1 MTFAP
6 TDACC
11 PWDFGVDDR
20 YFDERFTNMSFPP
33 PPNPH
38 VRPAPI
44 DRGPPAAIYV
54 RPSATARATR
64 STRRSWGPRLGLVAA
79 LLFTVGGAGAGLHA
93 HYLPGGY
100 VVPGLTIDGEPL
112 PNADGAKAPD
122 ANSVRALVEARAAAL
137 AARKVE
143 LAMPGK
149 DQPVLTTTLGALG
162 LHVDV
167 DETVAVATRVGKSV
181 DPWTRAE
188 LIEHARAGEID
199 VPLLVSIDRAIA
211 FPKLDALKET
221 TDTEAISARLDLDK
235 HATIPEK
242 DGTYIDPD
250 ATVARIETF
259 ARERHPHGDESDRV
273 ELPIATFAP
282 RISAAFLKNLD
293 ISTVLAEYET
303 FFSRGGEQ
311 KRRGK
316 NIDNASQKLDGLVIS
331 PGEMISFNT
340 VVGERSESNGFA
352 KSWEIF
358 KGEMVEGVGGGTC
371 QAASTFHAAAF
382 FAGFDVLERL
392 PHSRPSAYIPMGL
405 DSTVV
410 FPSVDLK
417 VRNPHPFPVVV
428 HAKTDGNKLRIE
440 LLGKMRPVDVAFG
453 RELVATIAYKRKVV
467 EEPTLS
473 GKTVLVKQHGIKGYR
488 IKRSRLLK
496 YPDGTSKKEEAT
508 DFYPPT
514 TEIYHVPVGFDVALL
529 PALPGGDG
537 EDSDLGGNPSATPPS
552 ARAPSATTSSSAAT
566 ASTDPKPSDG
576 LEFIDAPGA
585 HAPTSAQRDPTKT
598 IWLKR

>member
-1 MTFAP
+1 
-6 TDACC
+6 
-11 PWDFGVDDR
+11 VDDR
-20 YFDERFTNMSFPP
+20 YFDERFIDMSFPP

-38 VRPAPI
+38 VRT
-44 DRGPPAAIYV
+44 GPPAAIYV
-54 RPSATARATR
+54 APPPNAPQASSRARGRA
-64 STRRSWGPRLGLVAA
+64 WGLRLGIVAA
-79 LLFTVGGAGAGLHA
+79 LLCTVGVAGAGLHA

-100 VVPGLTIDGEPL
+100 VVPGLVIDGEKVPEK
-112 PNADGAKAPD
+112 ADAAK
-122 ANSVRALVEARAAAL
+122 VRALVEGRAAAL
-137 AARKVE
+137 ASRKVE
-143 LAMPGK
+143 LALPGA
-149 DQPVLTTTLGALG
+149 DQPVLTSTLGELG

-167 DETVAVATRVGKSV
+167 DETVAVATRVGKGQ
-181 DPWTRAE
+181 DAWTRAE
-188 LIEHARAGEID
+188 VVKQARAGQID
-199 VPLLVSIDRAIA
+199 VPLLVSIDRTIA
-211 FPKLDALKET
+211 FAKLEALKEK
-221 TDTEAISARLDLDK
+221 TDTEAVSARLDLDK

-242 DGTYIDPD
+242 DGTYVDPD
-250 ATVARIETF
+250 ATVARLETF
-259 ARERHPHGDESDRV
+259 ARQNRSDAAKSGDRV

-293 ISTVLAEYET
+293 ISTVLAEYDT

-331 PGEMISFNT
+331 PGEMMSFNS

-410 FPSVDLK
+410 YPSVDLK

-428 HAKTDGNKLRIE
+428 HAKTDGNKLHIE

-453 RELVATIAYKRKVV
+453 RELLATIPYKRKIV

-473 GKTVLVKQHGIKGYR
+473 GKTVLVKQHGIKGFR

-529 PALPGGDG
+529 PPLPGGEG

-552 ARAPSATTSSSAAT
+552 ARAPAASSPTSGAT
-566 ASTDPKPSDG
+566 ASTDTKPADAV
-576 LEFIDAPGA
+576 EFIDAPGA

>member
-1 MTFAP
+1 L
-6 TDACC
+6 
-11 PWDFGVDDR
+11 R
-20 YFDERFTNMSFPP
+20 ERFKNMSFPP

-38 VRPAPI
+38 VRPVAAPI

-54 RPSATARATR
+54 RPPQGPPPRARAR
-64 STRRSWGPRLGLVAA
+64 GRSWGLRFGLVAA

-93 HYLPGGY
+93 HYLPSGY
-100 VVPGLTIDGEPL
+100 VVPGLSVDGERVP
-112 PNADGAKAPD
+112 DGAD
-122 ANSVRALVEARAAAL
+122 ATKLRAFVEGRAAAL
-137 AARKVE
+137 AGRKVE
-143 LAMPGK
+143 LAMPGA
-149 DQPVLTTTLGALG
+149 DQPVLTSTLGELG

-167 DETVAVATRVGKSV
+167 DETVAVATRVGHGA

-188 LIEHARAGEID
+188 VVKHARAGEVD
-199 VPLLVSIDRAIA
+199 VPLLVTIDRALA

-250 ATVARIETF
+250 ATVARLETF
-259 ARERHPHGDESDRV
+259 ARERHAQGAQGAQGEKGDRV
-273 ELPIATFAP
+273 ELPIVTFAP

-293 ISTVLAEYET
+293 ISTVLAEYDT

-331 PGEMISFNT
+331 PGEMISFNS

-410 FPSVDLK
+410 YPSVDLK

-428 HAKTDGNKLRIE
+428 HAKTDGSKLHIE

-453 RELVATIAYKRKVV
+453 RELVSTVAFKRKIV
-467 EEPTLS
+467 EEPSLS

-529 PALPGGDG
+529 PALPGGEG
-537 EDSDLGGNPSATPPS
+537 EDSDLGGNPSATPAS
-552 ARAPSATTSSSAAT
+552 ARAPSAPSTSATAT
-566 ASTDPKPSDG
+566 ASTDAKPADG

>member
-1 MTFAP
+1 
-6 TDACC
+6 
-11 PWDFGVDDR
+11 
-20 YFDERFTNMSFPP
+20 
-33 PPNPH
+33 
-38 VRPAPI
+38 
-44 DRGPPAAIYV
+44 
-54 RPSATARATR
+54 
-64 STRRSWGPRLGLVAA
+64 
-79 LLFTVGGAGAGLHA
+79 VGGAGAGLSA
-93 HYLPGGY
+93 HYLPRGY
-100 VVPGLTIDGEPL
+100 VVPGLVIDGERVP
-112 PNADGAKAPD
+112 DGADAPK
-122 ANSVRALVEARAAAL
+122 VRAFVESRAATL

-143 LAMPGK
+143 LAMPGA
-149 DQPVLTTTLGALG
+149 DQPVLTTTLGELG

-167 DETVAVATRVGKSV
+167 DETVAVATRIGKDA

-188 LIEHARAGEID
+188 LVKEARAGQID
-199 VPLLVSIDRAIA
+199 VPLIVSIDRALA

-250 ATVARIETF
+250 ATVARVETF
-259 ARERHPHGDESDRV
+259 ARERHAHGDKSDRV

-453 RELVATIAYKRKVV
+453 RELVSTVAYKRKVV

-529 PALPGGDG
+529 PALPGGEG
-537 EDSDLGGNPSATPPS
+537 EDTDLGGNPSATPPS
-552 ARAPSATTSSSAAT
+552 ARAPAASSTSGAT
-566 ASTDPKPSDG
+566 ASADAKPADG

-598 IWLKR
+598 IWLKH